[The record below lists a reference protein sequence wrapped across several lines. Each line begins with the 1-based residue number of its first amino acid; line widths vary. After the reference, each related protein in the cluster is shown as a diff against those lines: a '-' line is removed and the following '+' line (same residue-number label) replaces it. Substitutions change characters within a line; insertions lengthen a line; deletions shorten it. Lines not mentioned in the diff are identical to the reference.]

1 MHFQGSMAYSMFP
14 RTMSLDNKGSER
26 VKLPTVIGY
35 LNETSDEPLT
45 DKEVSV
51 MLLDLGE
58 PSKGYYIRNCLLLEL
73 LFFATFFSIL
83 SFFLK
88 RTSDWDSK

>member
-1 MHFQGSMAYSMFP
+1 MAYSMFP

-45 DKEVSV
+45 DK
-51 MLLDLGE
+51 
-58 PSKGYYIRNCLLLEL
+58 KIRQIIMKEL
-73 LFFATFFSIL
+73 YLWGPMTMAFPVTEE
-83 SFFLK
+83 FLHYSSGS
-88 RTSDWDSK
+88 TA